1 MELSKKSLDDLI
13 SAADKIIEANSSPE
27 NNLFGEVQNPEAV
40 REILGISEQ
49 NPNLSHELYYANIQK
64 FLGKF
69 LPKGEDITRVIRNL
83 VCILLAHKELSGLT
97 YGIRG
102 ADSRMSKTEDM
113 ENMIDVLSEWSET
126 PTDYLKLATI
136 LLDKCKE
143 LGYVPQERRLNDYVP
158 ANTNS

>member
-27 NNLFGEVQNPEAV
+27 NDLFGEVQNPEAV

-83 VCILLAHKELSGLT
+83 VCILLAHK
-97 YGIRG
+97 
-102 ADSRMSKTEDM
+102 DM